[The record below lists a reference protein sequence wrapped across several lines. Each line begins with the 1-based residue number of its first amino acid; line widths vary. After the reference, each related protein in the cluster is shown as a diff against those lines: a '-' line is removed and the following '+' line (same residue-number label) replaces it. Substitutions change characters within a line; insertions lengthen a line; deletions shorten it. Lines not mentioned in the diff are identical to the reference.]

1 MNAASATT
9 VRTADGFSLHTESVG
24 RGEPILFIHEFAGDH
39 RSWEPQIRRFSRS
52 YRCIAYAARGYLP
65 SQVPEDS
72 TAYSQRHAVADAVAV
87 LDALE
92 VPAAHVVGIS
102 MGGFCGLH
110 LGVAHPERVRS
121 LVVAGTGYGARPA
134 EAAKFRRECDAIAAE
149 IETAGM
155 AAFAQ
160 RYMTGPSR
168 VQLQNKDRRA
178 WEEYTGWLGEHSEA
192 GSANT
197 MRGVQR
203 ERPSLYDMEAEL
215 AAIAAPVLVV
225 AGDEDDGCLDT
236 SVWLKRVMPS
246 AGLAVLA
253 RSGHTLNIEEP
264 DLFNALLADFL
275 SRVTA
280 DAWGRRDPR
289 AVPGAITGFS

>member
-280 DAWGRRDPR
+280 GAWGRRDPR